1 MVRSGLRRFKT
12 KKKHHQLS
20 LNLVFQLQPG
30 LHRSLWFLECII
42 LDASQNNL
50 PFRLNPDFERCDA
63 VGVFGSGVAPEGFQL
78 WAQKSSAILETWY
91 PSLSCNWRLFAA
103 HNKFI
108 FVRILYMQ
116 PAQENKE
123 TKKNNVLETT
133 LSRAIF
139 RQFVSQKKG
148 RSLVSN
154 KNQTCVPRWTCISLK
169 PHLYLAGSTW
179 NVARNIQMIQSLS
192 RPTSLWHSLAIYTPS
207 TSLPFVSSCCQLFPT
222 LFSTSQLVL
231 ALSCLL
237 DISRS
242 LLAISLHFV
251 GWWHIKNI

>member
-1 MVRSGLRRFKT
+1 MHRRTTSPSAWIQTLNAATLSASLDQVWLLKGFSCERRKVLPFLRHDILHFLATDGCLLLITNLFLWESFTCNLPKKT
-12 KKKHHQLS
+12 KRQ
-20 LNLVFQLQPG
+20 
-30 LHRSLWFLECII
+30 
-42 LDASQNNL
+42 
-50 PFRLNPDFERCDA
+50 
-63 VGVFGSGVAPEGFQL
+63 
-78 WAQKSSAILETWY
+78 
-91 PSLSCNWRLFAA
+91 
-103 HNKFI
+103 
-108 FVRILYMQ
+108 
-116 PAQENKE
+116 
-123 TKKNNVLETT
+123 KKNNVLETT

-154 KNQTCVPRWTCISLK
+154 KNQTCVPWWTCISLK

>member
-1 MVRSGLRRFKT
+1 MHRRTTCPSAWIQTLNAAMLSASLDQVWLLKGFSCERRKVLPFLRHDILHFLGTDSCLLLITNLFLWESFTCNLPKKT
-12 KKKHHQLS
+12 KRQKKQCFGDYFEQGH
-20 LNLVFQLQPG
+20 
-30 LHRSLWFLECII
+30 
-42 LDASQNNL
+42 L
-50 PFRLNPDFERCDA
+50 PTIRFP
-63 VGVFGSGVAPEGFQL
+63 
-78 WAQKSSAILETWY
+78 
-91 PSLSCNWRLFAA
+91 
-103 HNKFI
+103 
-108 FVRILYMQ
+108 
-116 PAQENKE
+116 
-123 TKKNNVLETT
+123 
-133 LSRAIF
+133 
-139 RQFVSQKKG
+139 KKG

-154 KNQTCVPRWTCISLK
+154 KNQTCVPWWTCISLK